1 MNAEV
6 TAIDSVSRRPLLLL
20 LASGLAW
27 LLLAGVLGLIAAAQL
42 VQPGFLGGCE
52 WLTYGRMVAL
62 AETTFVYGWL
72 ANVGLALA
80 LWILARLGGEA
91 LRAQNWIVAGA
102 LFWNLGITLALVGIA
117 TGDATGFS
125 LLNLPRYVQPLL
137 LVAYG
142 TIAVSGIL
150 AWGDR
155 KRSMMYASQWYAV
168 AALFLFPW
176 FFSVAQVML
185 FWVPAR
191 GVVQAVVAGWYAQ
204 AAWTLWLAPLA
215 LAVAYYVVPKVT
227 GRTVRSYGFA
237 SLGFWTLLFLGAWT
251 GGRHLIGGPVPVW
264 IPTVA
269 IVAGVLLFFHY
280 MIVALNLRDA
290 FGGGGASLK
299 FIGFG
304 LAAYLLGGFVDA
316 LTSFHGFAMITQFTY
331 ADAAEQQ
338 LALYGAVSMIFFG
351 GLYYALPRIWGQP
364 WAYASLIRGHMGCS
378 IIGVVILVL
387 SLGIGGIVQGGG
399 LLSDKVSF
407 EEIAGLTHPWLLAA
421 MFAQAVLLFGN
432 VLLTFNFVFTLALS
446 RTAATAQFRPAV
458 AMEASA
464 S

>member
-6 TAIDSVSRRPLLLL
+6 TAIDSLSRRPLLLL

-27 LLLAGVLGLIAAAQL
+27 LVVGGVLALVASAQL
-42 VQPGFLGGCE
+42 VTPTFLADCPV
-52 WLTYGRMVAL
+52 LTYGRTSGM
-62 AETTFVYGWL
+62 AETAFVYGWL

-91 LRAQNWIVAGA
+91 LRAQNWIICGTV
-102 LFWNLGITLALVGIA
+102 FWNLGITAALVGIA

-137 LVAYG
+137 LVSYG
-142 TIAVSGIL
+142 AIAVSGIL

-155 KRSMMYASQWYAV
+155 KRSMMYASQWYAA

-191 GVVQAVVAGWYAQ
+191 GVVQAVIAGWYAQ

-237 SLGFWTLLFLGAWT
+237 SLGFWTLLVLGGWT

-269 IVAGVLLFFHY
+269 IVAGALLFFHY
-280 MIVALNLRDA
+280 LIVALNLRDG
-290 FGGGGASLK
+290 FGGAGASLR

-304 LAAYLLGGFVDA
+304 VAAYLLGGFVDA
-316 LTSFHGFAMITQFTY
+316 LTSFHGFAMITQYTY
-331 ADAAEQQ
+331 ADIAEQQ
-338 LALYGAVSMIFFG
+338 LALYGSVTMIFFG
-351 GLYYALPRIWGQP
+351 GLYYALPRIGGRS
-364 WAYASLIRGHMGCS
+364 WAFAGLIRGHLGFS
-378 IIGVVILVL
+378 ILGVCGLVL
-387 SLGIGGIVQGGG
+387 SLGIGGMVQGGG

-407 EEIAGLTHPWLLAA
+407 EEIGSLTHPWLLAA
-421 MFAQAVLLFGN
+421 MGSQALLLFGN
-432 VLLTFNFVFTLALS
+432 ILLAFNFLATLATGQ
-446 RTAATAQFRPAV
+446 TATAAQFRPAV